1 MPSVEP
7 GAGPFLLEMP
17 PEVASALRRLRQAGF
32 EAYAVGGC
40 VRDALLG
47 LPPHDWDI
55 AASAPPAETARLF
68 AEFRQVHAGLAHGT
82 VTVLFGETPVE
93 ITTFR
98 VDGAY
103 SDGRRP
109 DRVSFTPSI
118 REDLARRDF
127 TINAC
132 AATGETLIDPFG
144 GCADA
149 RARTLRCVG
158 DPETRFHEDALRIL
172 RGVRFAATLGFSA
185 EERTARAM
193 HGCLELLCRVSA
205 ERVAQE
211 LRRALAG
218 AYVRPAFLEFSDVI
232 AAVLPELG
240 PSMGFSQHSRFHI
253 YDVYEHSLAAVE
265 AAPENDLLLR
275 TALLLHDAAKPQC
288 FSQDALGEGHFTG
301 HAASSAETA
310 QEALRRLKRPNTEI
324 ARVSALIRH
333 HDDPL
338 TPAPSCARRL
348 LARLGPED
356 ARRLLAMRRA
366 DLLAQNPA
374 LAPDRLCS
382 LAQAEAALD
391 AALRARSP
399 LSLRDLAVNGR
410 DLLALGVP
418 QGPRMGALLR
428 RLYGMVLDGALENR
442 RAPLLD
448 AARRLAGLP

>member
-1 MPSVEP
+1 MSPVEP
-7 GAGPFLLEMP
+7 DAEPFLLEMP
-17 PEVASALRRLRQAGF
+17 PEIVSALRRLRQAGF

-55 AASAPPAETARLF
+55 ASSAPPAETVRLF
-68 AEFRQVHAGLAHGT
+68 AELRQVHAGLKHGT
-82 VTVLFGETPVE
+82 VTVLLGETPVE

-109 DRVSFTPSI
+109 DRVFYTPSI

-132 AATGETLIDPFG
+132 AATGETLVDPFCG
-144 GCADA
+144 RADA
-149 RARTLRCVG
+149 RARLLRCVG

-172 RGVRFAATLGFSA
+172 RGVRFMATLGFSA

-193 HGCLELLCRVSA
+193 HGCRGLLSRVSA

-218 AYVRPAFLEFSDVI
+218 AYVRPAFLEFCDVI
-232 AAVLPELG
+232 AAVLPELA
-240 PSMGFSQHSRFHI
+240 PAMGFPQRSRFHI

-288 FSQDALGEGHFTG
+288 FSQDARGEGHFYG
-301 HAASSAETA
+301 HAARGAETA
-310 QEALRRLKRPNTEI
+310 QEALRRLKRPNAEI
-324 ARVSALIRH
+324 ARVGALIRH

-338 TPAPSCARRL
+338 APSCARRL
-348 LARLGPED
+348 LALLGPED
-356 ARRLLAMRRA
+356 ARRLLRMRRA

-374 LAPDRLCS
+374 LAPARLDA
-382 LAQAEAALD
+382 LARTEAALD

-418 QGPRMGALLR
+418 QGPRVGGLLR
-428 RLYGMVLDGALENR
+428 RLYGMVLDGALENS
-442 RAPLLD
+442 RAPLLE
-448 AARRLAGLP
+448 AARRLAGPP